1 MTKTTFTKRNVK
13 ALIGDLNLTAWNDK
27 RQNHNRI
34 KVVIEL
40 ELSKMIWLES
50 KLNEQYPEFSFTV
63 RKGTWAMYS
72 RGQRPVTIVRYAAK

>member
-13 ALIGDLNLTAWNDK
+13 ALIGDQNLTAWNDK
-27 RQNHNRI
+27 RKNHNRI

-40 ELSKMIWLES
+40 SLGKMKWLES

-72 RGQRPVTIVRYAAK
+72 RGQCPVTIVRYAAK